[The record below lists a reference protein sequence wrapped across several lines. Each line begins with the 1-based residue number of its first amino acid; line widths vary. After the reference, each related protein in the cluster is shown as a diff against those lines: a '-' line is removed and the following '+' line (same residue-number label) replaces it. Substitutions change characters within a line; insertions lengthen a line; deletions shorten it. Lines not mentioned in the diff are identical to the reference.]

1 MGSGES
7 HFHVL
12 FIARGK
18 VTRQR
23 PQTTA
28 FQEKGGSAGNR
39 ASVVHLTA
47 GPSWPTS
54 VQGVFKRRLLHSR
67 TFLKEFCEK
76 KRSNL
81 KLKIKDFF
89 PPVLLILCSNS
100 NLHFTS
106 NNWRDFLRTSCEQP
120 QGSEHTLSVAFW
132 HLTPNSARFSY
143 TTEGALFI
151 STRLSSNVV
160 SALWKV
166 RVLIWLEAT

>member
-89 PPVLLILCSNS
+89 PPVLSWFCVQILICILQA
-100 NLHFTS
+100 TIGG
-106 NNWRDFLRTSCEQP
+106 TSCAQVVNNHKGP
-120 QGSEHTLSVAFW
+120 STLWALLSGTLLQTLPDLVTPLKGHSLFPHGCPATWSVPSE
-132 HLTPNSARFSY
+132 RFGY
-143 TTEGALFI
+143 
-151 STRLSSNVV
+151 
-160 SALWKV
+160 
-166 RVLIWLEAT
+166 